1 MDVKNVLL
9 HRDPKEIVYMELS
22 PGFAYNIGDNKV
34 CCLKK
39 ALYSLKQ
46 PSSAW
51 FERFTQAMT
60 KIEYSKAKETTP
72 YL

>member
-1 MDVKNVLL
+1 
-9 HRDPKEIVYMELS
+9 MELS